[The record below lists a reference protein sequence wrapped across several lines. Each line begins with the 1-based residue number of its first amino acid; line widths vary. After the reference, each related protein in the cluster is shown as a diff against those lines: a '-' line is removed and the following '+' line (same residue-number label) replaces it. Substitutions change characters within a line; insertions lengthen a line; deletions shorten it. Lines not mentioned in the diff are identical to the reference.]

1 MKKDSSFFPEEEFDG
16 SGGDSLSLP
25 FLSSGDN
32 IIGGDIVVHDAEN
45 ERIDLYLS
53 RVLGFSRNFVQN
65 LLRNGNVRV
74 NGTNVVK
81 QSARVFAEMKIS
93 VTIPPPRSSDITP
106 EDVPFDVL
114 FEDDHLLVIAKPSGV
129 VVHPAPGNWTGTL
142 VHGLLHRY
150 PDIGNIGNVLRPGIV
165 HWLDGATSG
174 LLVVARSQTA
184 LVQLQEQ
191 FKARSVE
198 KEYLAVVHGTPERQ
212 SGTIDLPIGRDP
224 VHRICMAVT
233 NDGKPSRTQFRVLW
247 NRGKISLLRVAIHS
261 GRTHQIRVH
270 MKTIGH
276 PVVGD
281 ELYCSETLL
290 RKKHTRLLLHAWRLS
305 FEHPATKERMSFLR
319 PLPEDFIADL
329 QELLSSKGDS

>member
-1 MKKDSSFFPEEEFDG
+1 M
-16 SGGDSLSLP
+16 
-25 FLSSGDN
+25 
-32 IIGGDIVVHDAEN
+32 
-45 ERIDLYLS
+45 
-53 RVLGFSRNFVQN
+53 
-65 LLRNGNVRV
+65 
-74 NGTNVVK
+74 
-81 QSARVFAEMKIS
+81 
-93 VTIPPPRSSDITP
+93 
-106 EDVPFDVL
+106 
-114 FEDDHLLVIAKPSGV
+114 
-129 VVHPAPGNWTGTL
+129 
-142 VHGLLHRY
+142 HGLLHRY

-165 HWLDGATSG
+165 HRLDGATSG
-174 LLVVARSQTA
+174 LLVVARSQTV